1 MPQIK
6 AYLMVQ
12 RSILDGMNFNNMGGL
27 NEGVIDG
34 VELVMA
40 WTLTL
45 WGLRNLLNL
54 DELD

>member
-1 MPQIK
+1 
-6 AYLMVQ
+6 MVQ